1 MASANLAKEVEQFST
16 GLDSILIRRKGGRII
31 GGVVLDLSE
40 WEENIVKGGHIIIKK
55 ETDGITAYKPNP
67 VADGKFSTIPSGYE
81 YAGVLVRTVT
91 KDDPRAAVQYDGEIN
106 DKAMPYSIDAIKAAL
121 KEAFPSLYFMHD

>member
-40 WEENIVKGGHIIIKK
+40 WEEDVVKGGHVIIKQ
-55 ETDGITAYKPNP
+55 ETDGIVTYKPCP
-67 VADGKFSTIPSGYE
+67 VSGESFSAAPTGFE
-81 YAGVLVRTVT
+81 YAGVLVRTIT

-106 DKAMPYSIDAIKAAL
+106 DKAMPYSIETIKAPL